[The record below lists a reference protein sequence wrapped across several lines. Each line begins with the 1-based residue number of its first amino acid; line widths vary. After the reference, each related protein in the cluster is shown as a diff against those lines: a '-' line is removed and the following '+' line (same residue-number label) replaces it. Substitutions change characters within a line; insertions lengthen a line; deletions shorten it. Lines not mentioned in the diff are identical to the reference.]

1 MHIMLLI
8 LPIML
13 CSDSWPRALLCPKI
27 LPIMPH
33 YALKISFHIA
43 SRKFFQGEISLWF
56 SIIIFIYGK
65 NLLVYSLVPSILN
78 HKIKSSWVKHL

>member
-13 CSDSWPRALLCPKI
+13 CSDSLPLALLCPKN

-33 YALKISFHIA
+33 YALKISLKID
-43 SRKFFQGEISLWF
+43 SL
-56 SIIIFIYGK
+56 GTAV
-65 NLLVYSLVPSILN
+65 N
-78 HKIKSSWVKHL
+78 SSVSSGATVW

>member
-13 CSDSWPRALLCPKI
+13 CSDSLPLALLCPKI

-33 YALKISFHIA
+33 YALKI
-43 SRKFFQGEISLWF
+43 ISLK
-56 SIIIFIYGK
+56 ID
-65 NLLVYSLVPSILN
+65 SLWHN
-78 HKIKSSWVKHL
+78 CK